1 VHALHD
7 GHRAADEIDAII
19 AALPGLDGLT
29 LLGDV
34 LDRAVERARR
44 KPGWGGAPPMP
55 RRVRLRAGTE
65 AWSPAPGWDAV
76 QA

>member
-1 VHALHD
+1 MATGAGGGPRDHASVP
-7 GHRAADEIDAII
+7 RE
-19 AALPGLDGLT
+19 GLEVLT

-34 LDRAVERARR
+34 LDRAVERARH

-55 RRVRLRAGTE
+55 VRVPLRAGTE